1 MKHQRLQKEH
11 WEQKEK
17 DVQLGKDSVVLKE
30 DIDTFNPFLLYWGA
44 WSPDSKM

>member
-30 DIDTFNPFLLYWGA
+30 DRYIQPLSSLLRRLV
-44 WSPDSKM
+44 SRL